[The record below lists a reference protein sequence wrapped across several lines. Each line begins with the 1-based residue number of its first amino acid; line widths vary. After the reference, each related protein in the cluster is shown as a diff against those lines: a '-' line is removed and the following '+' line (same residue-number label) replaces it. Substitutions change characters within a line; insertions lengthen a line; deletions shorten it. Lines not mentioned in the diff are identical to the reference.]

1 MACVDCSGVRDFGQV
16 RVQWR
21 CPAPGRVCTVDVLW
35 LGQLIMSVPMGS
47 FDPVQSFSV
56 TTENPPLESV
66 AGEFRYGPS
75 EGHLRM
81 TWLQSPDGT
90 WRDVPLCP
98 AGPIPPP
105 PPPPDPRPDRPVEPV
120 LDMQVDGS
128 SHDLFPYVFLK
139 QWTNIDAA
147 VRADNFIDYGAA
159 DTPVVNSLYANLVA
173 IDRQAPDA
181 RSLSIAQG
189 LAFIA
194 GDPPYTGTRVTR
206 SLPLLGLVGQLG
218 PLWRGLIGRVPC
230 TVDVLVGWFCAQLG
244 CTWSELVSDVLA
256 PEFSEQL
263 ERAWENLFAQ
273 MLVPGYDRQTTELM
287 LRTIIVASLLKA
299 LVDSLPVSAPA
310 VDDRAEGE
318 PLVPLQPPLPDPVE
332 WPPSRLTQRAYAT
345 VVLPAR
351 VYPLPPEAATAELV
365 SVTAEPTAS
374 VRPYAVGTLQV
385 VRKCLLRYEPG
396 ELANIENVMPGERKV
411 RIQAERQIDREVDEH
426 RQDRRDDARTETE
439 GLAQE
444 LVSETNELL
453 YQNTTIDYSV
463 NYGPPQEGV
472 ATGYWSFGPTPA
484 SGAAEATDPPV
495 AAQTQT
501 QSRTDWARSITQ
513 RAARR
518 LEQRISRIRTQ
529 ERSHQKDWS
538 ERHTFDRRHADTPLR
553 GIYRWLN
560 AVYQCWVAS
569 LGERLVL
576 ELNLPRPARSYI
588 AAELD
593 LAGIGLTEPQLPS
606 AMGLT
611 NFTQVSTDPKSPM
624 FYAALAAQYGLE
636 QLETP
641 PPETQTVACTVTPE
655 ATLLSGT
662 LVLPEGYFASS
673 AQVVLSTTRA
683 SVTVTGQ
690 VGQVPCTLSNA
701 DPTTQAMPMTGQ
713 ASSLPWA
720 FAMAPTPDSS
730 PDDLTLSIEV
740 RLDWDAAARARW
752 QATFYAGLMAA
763 YRRQLAEY
771 LKAADQTTGRRQPN
785 QLSTRQT
792 IQRELKRAGLRAFV
806 ELVQQRT
813 GESGRV
819 ARFLPALQDWLERA
833 LEWGEMSS
841 SFVVSLEDQVPTMHR
856 LVRGGDAQMTA
867 FLEAASAR
875 VLLPVRPGFERAIV
889 LFLASGVIW
898 SGEEALT
905 PAMDVPLAPEASS
918 TSIDLLE
925 DLKRSP
931 ERCNGERAHPSV
943 GPAWLVLAPTTLT
956 VLQESGDLPVFP
968 GRVWP

>member
-1 MACVDCSGVRDFGQV
+1 MARVDCSGVRDFGQV

-21 CPAPGRVCTVDVLW
+21 CPAPGRVCTVDVFW

-81 TWLQSPDGT
+81 TWLQSPEGS
-90 WRDVPLCP
+90 WLDVPLCP

-105 PPPPDPRPDRPVEPV
+105 PPDPEPDRPVQPV
-120 LDMQVDGS
+120 LDTQVDS
-128 SHDLFPYVFLK
+128 TSHDLFPYVFLK
-139 QWTNIDAA
+139 QWPNIDAG
-147 VRADNFIDYGAA
+147 VRADNFIDYGSAT
-159 DTPVVNSLYANLVA
+159 TPVANSLYANLVA
-173 IDRQAPDA
+173 IDREAPDA
-181 RSLSIAQG
+181 RSLSISQG
-189 LAFIA
+189 LLFIA
-194 GDPPYTGTRVTR
+194 DDPPYTGQRVTR
-206 SLPLLGLVGQLG
+206 ADPLVGLMGELG
-218 PLWRGLIGRVPC
+218 PLWRGLLARVPC
-230 TVDVLVGWFCAQLG
+230 TVDVLVGWFCIQLH
-244 CTWSELVSDVLA
+244 CTWAELVANVEA
-256 PEFSEQL
+256 PEFDEQF

-273 MLVPGYDRQTTELM
+273 MLVPGYDRHTTELM
-287 LRTIIVASLLKA
+287 LRTIIVASLLDA
-299 LVDSLPVSAPA
+299 LVASLATDDSALPLEES
-310 VDDRAEGE
+310 D
-318 PLVPLQPPLPDPVE
+318 PLQPLDPPLPDPAL
-332 WPPSRLTQRAYAT
+332 WPPARLTERAYAT
-345 VVLPAR
+345 VVLPDE
-351 VYPLPPEAATAELV
+351 VYPLPPESALIERLVELKPAGG
-365 SVTAEPTAS
+365 TI
-374 VRPYAVGTLQV
+374 RPYAVGALQV

-411 RIQAERQIDREVDEH
+411 RIQAERQFDREVDEH

-444 LVSETNELL
+444 LAAETNELL

-472 ATGYWSFGPTPA
+472 ATGYWTFGPSAA
-484 SGAAEATDPPV
+484 SGGSETADTPV
-495 AAQTQT
+495 ASESQTN
-501 QSRTDWARSITQ
+501 SRTEWARSITQ

-529 ERSHQKDWS
+529 ERSHQRDWS

-576 ELNLPRPARSYI
+576 ELHLPRPAQSYI

-593 LAGIGLTEPQLPS
+593 LAGIGLTEPQLPA

-641 PPETQTVACTVTPE
+641 PPETLTVACTVTPE

-662 LVLPEGYFASS
+662 LVLPEGYAAAS
-673 AQVVLSTTRA
+673 AQVVLSTTRENV
-683 SVTVTGQ
+683 SVAGQ
-690 VGQVPCTLSNA
+690 VGQVTCTVTNA
-701 DPTTQAMPMTGQ
+701 APAQKLVMTGQ
-713 ASSLPWA
+713 VSSLPWA
-720 FAMAPTPDSS
+720 FAMAPATDSS

-740 RLDWDAAARARW
+740 RLDWDIAARARW

-771 LKAADQTTGRRQPN
+771 LKAADQTTGRQQPN
-785 QLSTRQT
+785 HLSTRQT
-792 IQRELKRAGLRAFV
+792 IQRELKRGGLRAFV
-806 ELVQQRT
+806 ELALQRT

-819 ARFLPALQDWLERA
+819 GRFLPALQDWLERA

-841 SFVVSLEDQVPTMHR
+841 SFVVSLEDQAPTMHR

-875 VLLPVRPGFERAIV
+875 VLLPVRPGFERSIV

-898 SGEEALT
+898 NGEELLT
-905 PAMDVPLAPEASS
+905 PAMDVPLAPEATS

-925 DLKRSP
+925 DIKRSP
-931 ERCNGERAHPSV
+931 ERCACERAHPSV

-956 VLQESGDLPVFP
+956 VLQEGNELPTFP
-968 GRVWP
+968 RRVIP